1 MATPPRTAKT
11 NRQVWL
17 PPSSLSWET
26 PIFVIKAQIW
36 QTLTQAGQGRSAL
49 PHAAEEEPS
58 PQASSRTCA
67 HWEEHYTTKSSSRNK
82 TGQGTVRT

>member
-49 PHAAEEEPS
+49 PHAAEEEPTS
-58 PQASSRTCA
+58 LLANLCPLGGTL
-67 HWEEHYTTKSSSRNK
+67 HY
-82 TGQGTVRT
+82 